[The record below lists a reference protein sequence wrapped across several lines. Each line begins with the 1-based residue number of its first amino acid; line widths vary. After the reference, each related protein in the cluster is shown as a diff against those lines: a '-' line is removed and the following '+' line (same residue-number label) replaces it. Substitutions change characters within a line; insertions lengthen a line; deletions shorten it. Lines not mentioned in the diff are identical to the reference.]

1 MLPYNIIQSTFA
13 LGSRFYGNII
23 PLTELTYSEKK
34 VKQLLPQKS
43 SDLIPIEQI
52 RFWRRHE
59 LLPFF
64 EDGKHAQVSMG
75 QFLWLRLLQ
84 TLKNFGCSINYMQN
98 ASSYFIKRAHEDDLV
113 LKNLLAEKERL
124 VGVIEKNN
132 KSTEQHH
139 NSLLEFVRSILSD
152 PLFLHSIKME
162 INYFTTLIVYSLDTH
177 KPIDIIMDQVGQFAV
192 AIDGRIYNPIID
204 QFEAN
209 ETIKIDEPLIHISL
223 RNLLLE
229 FFDDAKI
236 DDNSLNIKVLSEKEK
251 DVIRAIR
258 DKSVDHINIT
268 IQNGDIRRFDI
279 QKTSKKSVNDPAIR
293 EIKKILGLKNYQEIK
308 CISPNDK
315 DVVII
320 KNIKKVYQ

>member
-13 LGSRFYGNII
+13 LGSRFYGNKI

-98 ASSYFIKRAHEDDLV
+98 ASSYFIKRAYEDDLV

-124 VGVIEKNN
+124 VNVIEKNN
-132 KSTEQHH
+132 KSTDQHH
-139 NSLLEFVRSILSD
+139 NSLLEFVRSLLSD
-152 PLFLHSIKME
+152 PILLHSIKME

-192 AIDGRIYNPIID
+192 SIDGRIYDPLID

-209 ETIKIDEPLIHISL
+209 ETIKIDEPLIRIPIQ
-223 RNLLLE
+223 NLLLE

-236 DDNSLNIKVLSEKEK
+236 DDNALSIIVLNEEEQ

-258 DKSVDHINIT
+258 DKSVNRINVT
-268 IQNGDIRRFDI
+268 IQKGKVKRFDI
-279 QKTSKKSVNDPAIR
+279 EKTTKKTVNDPAIR

-308 CISPNDK
+308 CIAPNDK
-315 DVVII
+315 EVVII
-320 KNIKKVYQ
+320 KNIKKVYE